1 MRYCVLVSL
10 DQLRYFV
17 AVVEEEHL
25 SRAAQRLHISQPPLT
40 RQIKSLERE
49 LGVAL
54 FERTP
59 KGMRPLPAAIALH
72 ERACAILAS
81 VDEAVEAARAS
92 GTLGETALSRP
103 VARS

>member
-1 MRYCVLVSL
+1 MSL

-25 SRAAQRLHISQPPLT
+25 SRAASRLHISQPPLT
-40 RQIKSLERE
+40 RQIRSLERE

-59 KGMRPLPAAIALH
+59 KGMRPLPAALALH
-72 ERACAILAS
+72 ERARAILAS
-81 VDEAVEAARAS
+81 VEEAADAARAC
-92 GTLGETALSRP
+92 GEPLLDPPRRGGEGA
-103 VARS
+103 